1 MTTQT
6 LMTAEELMTRDVLS
20 VQEDMTVAELA
31 RFLVDNGI
39 SGAVVRDDDGKISGV
54 VSLSDVAL
62 AAVEEEDIW
71 AQRSGDFYLTGWE
84 ERFNAEDLSGLR
96 LEHEGRAVRDIMSPN
111 VFAVEHDA
119 PVGHIARV
127 MLQSHIHRVLVT
139 RDGHLIGIVS
149 TSDLLGLLAE

>member
-1 MTTQT
+1 MTTRT
-6 LMTAEELMTRDVLS
+6 MTAEELMTRDVLS
-20 VQEDMTVAELA
+20 VEEDMSVAELA
-31 RFLVDNGI
+31 RFLIDNDI
-39 SGAVVRDDDGKISGV
+39 SGAVVRDAEGKISGV
-54 VSLSDVAL
+54 VSLADVAR

-71 AQRSGDFYLTGWE
+71 ASRGGDFYLTGWE
-84 ERFNAEDLSGLR
+84 DRFNADDLSGLR
-96 LEHEGRAVRDIMSPN
+96 LEHEGRAVRDLMSTS

-139 RDGHLIGIVS
+139 RNGQLIGIVS